1 MPRLPPPEHAP
12 RPRADSSLS
21 TAPSRPKPRPHPEP
35 ASPPADLQPET
46 RGGGAAPGDLAPREG
61 SADTV
66 GARTVRAPESESSA
80 LSAAL
85 SPARTAHSTTR
96 PRVGEPP
103 ARLARARHV
112 AITQALQPPPPPL
125 PIPCSRP
132 LCSHPGSLAR
142 LLPDGSDPP
151 RPRCCDGPSHFGR
164 SGTVTG
170 RAGQAGAF
178 SASVPSLA
186 NDPAWE
192 RFGGGMGGGL
202 CLEVTGE
209 NGTSAQYFGAAVFF

>member
-1 MPRLPPPEHAP
+1 MPRLPPPEHAR
-12 RPRADSSLS
+12 RPRADSTLS
-21 TAPSRPKPRPHPEP
+21 TAPSRPQPRPHPEP

-112 AITQALQPPPPPL
+112 AITQALQPPPRPPHSLLPTALLASGFSRPSSAGRFGSAPPPL
-125 PIPCSRP
+125 LRRTFAFREIRDGDWKSR
-132 LCSHPGSLAR
+132 A
-142 LLPDGSDPP
+142 
-151 RPRCCDGPSHFGR
+151 
-164 SGTVTG
+164 
-170 RAGQAGAF
+170 
-178 SASVPSLA
+178 
-186 NDPAWE
+186 
-192 RFGGGMGGGL
+192 GGGL
-202 CLEVTGE
+202 LGLGPQPRQRPRV
-209 NGTSAQYFGAAVFF
+209 GTLWGGHGGRALSRGHG